1 MLPLLCQNNPDD
13 TGRVRRE
20 ECRSL
25 LGRNYLTIHSLLLL
39 LLFSFVVAAR
49 YKVAQNVFTVGTD
62 KIERTKAMFKFS
74 HNISM

>member
-13 TGRVRRE
+13 TARVRRE

-25 LGRNYLTIHSLLLL
+25 LGRNSLRTHSLLL

-49 YKVAQNVFTVGTD
+49 YKVAQNVFTVETD
-62 KIERTKAMFKFS
+62 KIERTKTMFKFY